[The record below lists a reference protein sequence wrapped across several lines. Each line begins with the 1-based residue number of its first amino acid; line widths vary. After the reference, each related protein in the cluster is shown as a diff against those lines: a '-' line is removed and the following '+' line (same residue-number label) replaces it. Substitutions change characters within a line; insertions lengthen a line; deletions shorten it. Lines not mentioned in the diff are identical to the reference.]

1 MVNFNY
7 LKNLPILDIACSNN
21 GDKLKGNCSRGL
33 TEFPYSRIPIVHKLT
48 YRVHSLLNLC

>member
-21 GDKLKGNCSRGL
+21 GDKLKGNCSRDL